1 MLFGTTVKWLPCT
14 KTVSAVLRYACCPL
28 KTGSGRCQDY
38 QDPRVCMSAH
48 TQPALFTH
56 KANFGLLLRS
66 AVPVAVAKKQPFLVK
81 EDAMKAAAGVFFQT
95 HSGPTDACKKLSL
108 GDPQKATPHIIY
120 YLHKIKASAE

>member
-1 MLFGTTVKWLPCT
+1 
-14 KTVSAVLRYACCPL
+14 
-28 KTGSGRCQDY
+28 
-38 QDPRVCMSAH
+38 MSAH

-81 EDAMKAAAGVFFQT
+81 EDAMKAAAGIFFQT
-95 HSGPTDACKKLSL
+95 HSGLTDACTKLSL

-120 YLHKIKASAE
+120 YLHNVLSRTPVVSCSVFSGG